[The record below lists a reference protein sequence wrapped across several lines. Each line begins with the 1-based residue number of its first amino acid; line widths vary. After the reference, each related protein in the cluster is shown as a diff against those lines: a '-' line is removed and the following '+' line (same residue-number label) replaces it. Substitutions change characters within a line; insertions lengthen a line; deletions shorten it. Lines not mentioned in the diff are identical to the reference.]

1 MFSNCA
7 NLCAKL
13 KRQQRFIM
21 ENAFVLPVKS
31 QNLIFHHVQS
41 GDTLS
46 GIIRQ
51 YHTDTTSKM
60 SVLLQQVLADNPN
73 ITNADHIQMG
83 QLVAI
88 RTVVPQMC
96 MGAIEPSGVSE
107 IKQLWNLMDTMSQDN
122 IKQTSGIYNMLSL
135 GMSGTGTALFT
146 LEHTLKSNMGAL
158 NGIPDDYAKYKR
170 KEITKYQFDK
180 LRSQKLNS
188 YAHRIGPGIE
198 KLIYGDGEIK
208 EAFKL
213 TPGRAMDATKPMVQH
228 LNTLKTIGHAA
239 EKGGMLLMGLGLAAS
254 CFEIME
260 TESLPEKNEI
270 AVKSIVSTIVGM
282 GGSYLVGV
290 YLVATPMGWF
300 TALGI
305 GLIAAGVSMGAGE
318 IANNYYSSNHMD
330 IDIVNTLGISRV
342 CH

>member
-1 MFSNCA
+1 
-7 NLCAKL
+7 
-13 KRQQRFIM
+13 M

-46 GIIRQ
+46 GIISQ

-73 ITNADHIQMG
+73 ITNADHIHVG

-107 IKQLWNLMDTMSQDN
+107 IKQLWNLMDTISQDN
-122 IKQTSGIYNMLSL
+122 IKQTSGIYNTLSL

-198 KLIYGDGEIK
+198 SLIYGEGEIK

-213 TPGRAMDATKPMVQH
+213 TPGRAIDATKPMVHH
-228 LNTLKTIGHAA
+228 LNALKTIGHAA
-239 EKGGMLLMGLGLAAS
+239 EKGGFLLMGLGLVAS
-254 CFEIME
+254 CFEIAE

-270 AVKSIVSTIVGM
+270 AVKTLTSTFIGVA
-282 GGSYLVGV
+282 GGYLLGI

-300 TALGI
+300 TALGW
-305 GLIAAGVSMGAGE
+305 GLISAGVSMGLGEKAGS
-318 IANNYYSSNHMD
+318 YYKSNFTD
-330 IDIVNTLGISRV
+330 INVINALGISRV
-342 CH
+342 CN

>member
-1 MFSNCA
+1 
-7 NLCAKL
+7 
-13 KRQQRFIM
+13 M
-21 ENAFVLPVKS
+21 ENAFVIPAKS

-46 GIIRQ
+46 GIISQ
-51 YHTDTTSKM
+51 YHTDSTTKM

-73 ITNADHIQMG
+73 ITNADRIQVG

-107 IKQLWNLMDTMSQDN
+107 VKQLWNLMDTMSQDN

-135 GMSGTGTALFT
+135 GLSGTGAALFT
-146 LEHTLKSNMGAL
+146 LEHTLKTNMGAL

-188 YAHRIGPGIE
+188 YAHRIGSGIE
-198 KLIYGDGEIK
+198 TLIYGEGEIK

-213 TPGRAMDATKPMVQH
+213 TPGRAMDATKPMVHH
-228 LNTLKTIGHAA
+228 LNTLKTIGKAA
-239 EKGGMLLMGLGLAAS
+239 EHGGTLLMGLGLAAS
-254 CFEIME
+254 CFEIAE

-270 AVKSIVSTIVGM
+270 AVKALTSTAVGIATSIAINVFLISSPV
-282 GGSYLVGV
+282 
-290 YLVATPMGWF
+290 GWF
-300 TALGI
+300 VALGW
-305 GLIAAGVSMGAGE
+305 GLVTAGISMGAGE
-318 IANNYYSSNHMD
+318 KLGSVYRSHYTDVNV
-330 IDIVNTLGISRV
+330 IDALGISHV
-342 CH
+342 CN